1 MRAAAVVDSEEET
14 SNVKGFL
21 AEHEDTL
28 VKLARGT
35 GHILGFANP
44 IATSFK
50 TPFPCTVEWSTAQM
64 FDGTPEVQQCVKV
77 P

>member
-1 MRAAAVVDSEEET
+1 MRAAAVAGSEEES

-28 VKLARGT
+28 TKLAKGT

-44 IATSFK
+44 IVTSFK
-50 TPFPCTVEWSTAQM
+50 TPFPCNVEWSTGQM
-64 FDGTPEVQQCVKV
+64 FDGTPNVQQCVKV
-77 P
+77 R